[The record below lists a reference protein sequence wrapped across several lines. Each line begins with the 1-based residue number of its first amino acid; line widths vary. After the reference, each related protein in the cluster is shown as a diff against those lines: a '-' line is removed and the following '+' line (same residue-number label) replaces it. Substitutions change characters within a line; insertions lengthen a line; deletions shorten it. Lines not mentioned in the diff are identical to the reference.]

1 MFRRKLLLVLGLM
14 LAVVASPSV
23 WAQQFAHPDGTI
35 SGDADYTPTGA
46 ATNWQAVGEGSTPD
60 DGTFIETVINPGVI
74 EFSLS
79 DTIANP
85 GVDTC

>member
-14 LAVVASPSV
+14 LAVLASPSV

-46 ATNWQAVGEGSTPD
+46 VTNWQAVGEGSTPD

-79 DTIANP
+79 DTIAR
-85 GVDTC
+85 